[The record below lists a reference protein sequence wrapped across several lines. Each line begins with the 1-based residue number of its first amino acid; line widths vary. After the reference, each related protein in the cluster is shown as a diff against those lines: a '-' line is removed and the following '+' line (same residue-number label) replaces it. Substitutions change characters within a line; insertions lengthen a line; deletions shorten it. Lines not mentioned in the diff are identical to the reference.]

1 MEGMGWFFKELVEH
15 SGDIFTVVD
24 KDFRI
29 RYISKGVREFGAEPI
44 SLLGKSIFDFVSPE
58 KIDDWKQHLAG
69 VDERRLYEIGLRL
82 AKDTTTYFDV
92 TIFTIT
98 QSGEG
103 HGQVLKLHN
112 ITPKKVR
119 EKKLINSNK
128 QLDQVIYKTTHD
140 LRAPLLSAMGLV
152 ELAEK
157 APADQ
162 KDEYLALIRKSLFK
176 LNGFIEE
183 MNHFF
188 RAEKMEVQREEVK
201 LMELIKEELENQRNL
216 YQADRLVIETNV
228 DEKSIFFSDRIRV
241 KTILTN
247 LVTNSIKYAD
257 VTKEKSVIRISA
269 TTDDRQ
275 CELIVED
282 NGIGIEE
289 KYQDKIFDLFFRAT
303 AQSQGTGLGL
313 FILKDTVE
321 RLHGTIEVKSEVG
334 EGTRFKISI
343 PNQVTAMRV
352 AG

>member
-24 KDFRI
+24 KNFRI

-257 VTKEKSVIRISA
+257 VTKEKSVVRISA
-269 TTDDRQ
+269 TTDEKW
-275 CELIVED
+275 CVLIVED